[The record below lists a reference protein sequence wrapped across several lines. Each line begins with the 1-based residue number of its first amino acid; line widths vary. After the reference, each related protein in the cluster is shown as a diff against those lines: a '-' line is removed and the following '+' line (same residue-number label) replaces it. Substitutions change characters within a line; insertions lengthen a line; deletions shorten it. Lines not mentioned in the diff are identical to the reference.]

1 MPVVMPPTR
10 DDLTLLTRE
19 LRLAR
24 GNLGGMCDR
33 VAALQQRLRADAST
47 IVSLD
52 KLNQRRHPVTPLA
65 KPQGHVNERFEGDE
79 ASLGID
85 AWEISLIN
93 EEG

>member
-1 MPVVMPPTR
+1 MRSREELAT
-10 DDLTLLTRE
+10 DLAYLTRE
-19 LRLAR
+19 LRTAR
-24 GNLGGMCDR
+24 GNLTAVSER
-33 VAALQQRLRADAST
+33 AVALQERLRADVPT

-52 KLNQRRHPVTPLA
+52 RLAQRRHPVTA
-65 KPQGHVNERFEGDE
+65 RVVEGERFEGEE

>member
-1 MPVVMPPTR
+1 MTR
-10 DDLTLLTRE
+10 DDLALLARE
-19 LRLAR
+19 LRASR
-24 GNLGGMCDR
+24 GNLTAVCDR
-33 VAALQQRLRADAST
+33 VAALQQRLRADAPT

-52 KLNQRRHPVTPLA
+52 RLAQRRHPVTPVSKGERGPL
-65 KPQGHVNERFEGDE
+65 QERFEGEE

>member
-1 MPVVMPPTR
+1 MTR
-10 DDLTLLTRE
+10 EDLSLLARE
-19 LRLAR
+19 LRAAR
-24 GNLGGMCDR
+24 SNLTAVCDR
-33 VAALQQRLRADAST
+33 VAALQQRLRTDAPT

-52 KLNQRRHPVTPLA
+52 RLAQRRHAITPA
-65 KPQGHVNERFEGDE
+65 SKVSERFEGEE